1 MENKI
6 EKMTQ
11 FLADNKI
18 ECFDIQKMEDE
29 HHTTIFRS
37 RMEVKGQ
44 LLPMALLMDDSVY
57 MLLQVQIA
65 PQVIDEEKMKA
76 LAGAINNMNN
86 KKVFAFGRTNFI
98 LLTIGM
104 AIVILGFILMS
115 GNGSDE
121 TQFDPSIFDARRIKV
136 APIVCLFGYLFM
148 IFAIVFKPKDKQIE
162 NNETKEA

>member
-1 MENKI
+1 
-6 EKMTQ
+6 
-11 FLADNKI
+11 
-18 ECFDIQKMEDE
+18 
-29 HHTTIFRS
+29 
-37 RMEVKGQ
+37 
-44 LLPMALLMDDSVY
+44 
-57 MLLQVQIA
+57 
-65 PQVIDEEKMKA
+65 
-76 LAGAINNMNN
+76 MNN

-121 TQFDPSIFDARRIKV
+121 TQFDHSIFDARRIKV

>member
-1 MENKI
+1 
-6 EKMTQ
+6 
-11 FLADNKI
+11 
-18 ECFDIQKMEDE
+18 
-29 HHTTIFRS
+29 
-37 RMEVKGQ
+37 
-44 LLPMALLMDDSVY
+44 
-57 MLLQVQIA
+57 
-65 PQVIDEEKMKA
+65 
-76 LAGAINNMNN
+76 MNN

-121 TQFDPSIFDARRIKV
+121 TQFDPSIFDARHIKV

>member
-1 MENKI
+1 
-6 EKMTQ
+6 
-11 FLADNKI
+11 
-18 ECFDIQKMEDE
+18 
-29 HHTTIFRS
+29 
-37 RMEVKGQ
+37 
-44 LLPMALLMDDSVY
+44 
-57 MLLQVQIA
+57 
-65 PQVIDEEKMKA
+65 
-76 LAGAINNMNN
+76 MNN

-136 APIVCLFGYLFM
+136 GYLFM

>member
-1 MENKI
+1 
-6 EKMTQ
+6 
-11 FLADNKI
+11 
-18 ECFDIQKMEDE
+18 
-29 HHTTIFRS
+29 
-37 RMEVKGQ
+37 
-44 LLPMALLMDDSVY
+44 
-57 MLLQVQIA
+57 
-65 PQVIDEEKMKA
+65 
-76 LAGAINNMNN
+76 MNN

-148 IFAIVFKPKDKQIE
+148 IFAIVFKPKGKQIE

>member
-1 MENKI
+1 
-6 EKMTQ
+6 
-11 FLADNKI
+11 
-18 ECFDIQKMEDE
+18 
-29 HHTTIFRS
+29 
-37 RMEVKGQ
+37 
-44 LLPMALLMDDSVY
+44 
-57 MLLQVQIA
+57 
-65 PQVIDEEKMKA
+65 
-76 LAGAINNMNN
+76 MNN

-121 TQFDPSIFDARRIKV
+121 TQFDPSIFDDRRIKV

>member
-1 MENKI
+1 
-6 EKMTQ
+6 
-11 FLADNKI
+11 
-18 ECFDIQKMEDE
+18 
-29 HHTTIFRS
+29 
-37 RMEVKGQ
+37 
-44 LLPMALLMDDSVY
+44 
-57 MLLQVQIA
+57 
-65 PQVIDEEKMKA
+65 
-76 LAGAINNMNN
+76 MNN

-121 TQFDPSIFDARRIKV
+121 TQFDPYIFDARRIKV

>member
-1 MENKI
+1 
-6 EKMTQ
+6 
-11 FLADNKI
+11 
-18 ECFDIQKMEDE
+18 
-29 HHTTIFRS
+29 
-37 RMEVKGQ
+37 
-44 LLPMALLMDDSVY
+44 
-57 MLLQVQIA
+57 
-65 PQVIDEEKMKA
+65 
-76 LAGAINNMNN
+76 MNN

-121 TQFDPSIFDARRIKV
+121 TQFDSSIFDARRIKV

>member
-1 MENKI
+1 
-6 EKMTQ
+6 
-11 FLADNKI
+11 
-18 ECFDIQKMEDE
+18 
-29 HHTTIFRS
+29 
-37 RMEVKGQ
+37 
-44 LLPMALLMDDSVY
+44 
-57 MLLQVQIA
+57 
-65 PQVIDEEKMKA
+65 
-76 LAGAINNMNN
+76 MNN

-98 LLTIGM
+98 LLTIGL

-121 TQFDPSIFDARRIKV
+121 TQFDPSIFGARRIKV

>member
-1 MENKI
+1 
-6 EKMTQ
+6 
-11 FLADNKI
+11 
-18 ECFDIQKMEDE
+18 
-29 HHTTIFRS
+29 
-37 RMEVKGQ
+37 
-44 LLPMALLMDDSVY
+44 
-57 MLLQVQIA
+57 
-65 PQVIDEEKMKA
+65 
-76 LAGAINNMNN
+76 MNN

-136 APIVCLFGYLFM
+136 APIFCLFGYLFM

>member
-1 MENKI
+1 
-6 EKMTQ
+6 
-11 FLADNKI
+11 
-18 ECFDIQKMEDE
+18 
-29 HHTTIFRS
+29 
-37 RMEVKGQ
+37 
-44 LLPMALLMDDSVY
+44 
-57 MLLQVQIA
+57 
-65 PQVIDEEKMKA
+65 
-76 LAGAINNMNN
+76 MNN

-121 TQFDPSIFDARRIKV
+121 TQFDPSIFDTRRIKV

>member
-1 MENKI
+1 
-6 EKMTQ
+6 
-11 FLADNKI
+11 
-18 ECFDIQKMEDE
+18 
-29 HHTTIFRS
+29 
-37 RMEVKGQ
+37 
-44 LLPMALLMDDSVY
+44 
-57 MLLQVQIA
+57 
-65 PQVIDEEKMKA
+65 
-76 LAGAINNMNN
+76 MNN

-121 TQFDPSIFDARRIKV
+121 TQFDPSIFDVRRIKV

>member
-1 MENKI
+1 
-6 EKMTQ
+6 
-11 FLADNKI
+11 
-18 ECFDIQKMEDE
+18 
-29 HHTTIFRS
+29 
-37 RMEVKGQ
+37 
-44 LLPMALLMDDSVY
+44 
-57 MLLQVQIA
+57 
-65 PQVIDEEKMKA
+65 
-76 LAGAINNMNN
+76 MNN

-136 APIVCLFGYLFM
+136 APIDCLFGYLFM

>member
-1 MENKI
+1 
-6 EKMTQ
+6 
-11 FLADNKI
+11 
-18 ECFDIQKMEDE
+18 
-29 HHTTIFRS
+29 
-37 RMEVKGQ
+37 
-44 LLPMALLMDDSVY
+44 
-57 MLLQVQIA
+57 
-65 PQVIDEEKMKA
+65 
-76 LAGAINNMNN
+76 MNN

-121 TQFDPSIFDARRIKV
+121 TQFDTSIFDARRIKV

-148 IFAIVFKPKDKQIE
+148 IFAIVFKPKNKQIE

>member
-1 MENKI
+1 
-6 EKMTQ
+6 
-11 FLADNKI
+11 
-18 ECFDIQKMEDE
+18 
-29 HHTTIFRS
+29 
-37 RMEVKGQ
+37 
-44 LLPMALLMDDSVY
+44 
-57 MLLQVQIA
+57 
-65 PQVIDEEKMKA
+65 
-76 LAGAINNMNN
+76 MNN

-136 APIVCLFGYLFM
+136 APIVSLFGYLFM